1 MEPRGEFFLKNHP
14 AEILP
19 WGRIGKPLSCA
30 LRTPEERLPSG
41 APKEE
46 FGKMIFEKNY
56 LGGPY

>member
-1 MEPRGEFFLKNHP
+1 MEPRG
-14 AEILP
+14 EILP
-19 WGRIGKPLSCA
+19 WGRIGKPLPCA